1 MKKILFLM
9 SLLVCFGTN
18 SIIFTAHA
26 AGDLS
31 SVEIRVLKANAN
43 VYMLEGR
50 GGNIGVLATKDGLVL
65 VDDQFAPLAS
75 KIEQAMKEIKDVP
88 LKYIVNTHYHG
99 DHTGSNAHF
108 AKQAPIFA
116 HSNVRKR
123 VATDNKKTGADLP
136 VITYEQ
142 GVTIYLDD
150 EEIQLTHFPSGHT
163 DGDSI
168 VYFKNANVL
177 HMGDLYFQGRFPY
190 IDLNGGG
197 SVKGYL
203 ANIKKIKGQFRQDV
217 IIIPGHGELSNM
229 ESLQGFIEMIE
240 YSIKKVEMAFKAG
253 HSSEYILANGIG
265 EKYENWAWQFI
276 NEEKWMKT
284 LIKDLKEK

>member
-9 SLLVCFGTN
+9 SLLVCFGTTG
-18 SIIFTAHA
+18 IVITAHA
-26 AGDLS
+26 AGDFS
-31 SVEIRVLKANAN
+31 DVEIRVLKANAN
-43 VYMLEGR
+43 VYILEGR
-50 GGNIGVLATKDGLVL
+50 GGNIGVLATNDGLVL

-99 DHTGSNAHF
+99 DHTGANAHF

-123 VATDNKKTGADLP
+123 VASDNKKTGADLP
-136 VITYEQ
+136 VITYEH

-150 EEIQLTHFPSGHT
+150 EEIQLTHYPSGHT

-168 VYFKNANVL
+168 VYFKKANVL

-190 IDLNGGG
+190 VDLNGGG

-203 ANIKKIKGQFRQDV
+203 ANIKNIKNQFPQNV

-240 YSIKKVEMAFKAG
+240 YSINRVEMAVKAG
-253 HSSEYILANGIG
+253 NSNEQILANGIG
-265 EKYENWAWQFI
+265 EKYDNWAWQFI
-276 NEEKWMKT
+276 SEEKWMKT
-284 LIKDLKEK
+284 LIKDLK